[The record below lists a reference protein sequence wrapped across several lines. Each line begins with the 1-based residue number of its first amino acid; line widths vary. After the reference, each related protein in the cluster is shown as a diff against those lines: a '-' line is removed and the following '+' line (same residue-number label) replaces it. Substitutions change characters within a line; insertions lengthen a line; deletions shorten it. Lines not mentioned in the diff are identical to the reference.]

1 MVTTYSYNKLNRLTD
16 EVVKNAN
23 GTLLAS
29 YSYTLDNAGNRTG
42 VSETQLLPNGTVN
55 TRTVVYQ
62 YDNLY
67 RLTSE
72 TITGD
77 RQGGNGTVTY
87 TYSLTGNRMSRTSS
101 VAGVS
106 TVTDTYNAND
116 ELTSEVS
123 GGVTT
128 SYTYDSNGN
137 TIESVTGNQSPVTFV
152 YDSQNHLVK
161 QDAGQSNEI
170 DIVYDGQGNK
180 VAETVNGVTTKYLID
195 SNNSTGYSQVVEE
208 IVNGAVTRRY
218 TLGHWIISETQNI
231 SGTWATSFYGYDG
244 HNSVRFLT
252 NTSGT
257 VTDNYTFDA
266 FGIKIAGAG
275 TTPNQILYSGEYL
288 DLGTGNYGL
297 RARVYDENTGTFL
310 TADTTPGQL
319 PYVYTSSNP
328 VMFADPSGRFG
339 IMSTLSAISLTS
351 FLAGSVGAAFGGAEH
366 GLRGVEAGFL
376 GGFAGTAITL
386 GSFATIE
393 FVAPWLA
400 PVAAPIAFGLGGFVD
415 TLVQDV
421 TLGGLKALDERS
433 TWEGAIAS
441 FVVSGAFGWAG
452 GATLYYI
459 NREVAA
465 DFAALPSVWNVLGKI
480 QNNSFAAVY
489 PSVLETGL
497 QQTLGTMFRFYMPEL
512 FALGRDL
519 VMDEAGS
526 GFRNTAI
533 VPIAQFLV
541 NFAYVSFEGQPPTG
555 STVSG

>member
-1 MVTTYSYNKLNRLTD
+1 MKAC
-16 EVVKNAN
+16 EGPAN
-23 GTLLAS
+23 CEG
-29 YSYTLDNAGNRTG
+29 
-42 VSETQLLPNGTVN
+42 
-55 TRTVVYQ
+55 
-62 YDNLY
+62 
-67 RLTSE
+67 
-72 TITGD
+72 
-77 RQGGNGTVTY
+77 
-87 TYSLTGNRMSRTSS
+87 
-101 VAGVS
+101 
-106 TVTDTYNAND
+106 
-116 ELTSEVS
+116 
-123 GGVTT
+123 
-128 SYTYDSNGN
+128 
-137 TIESVTGNQSPVTFV
+137 
-152 YDSQNHLVK
+152 
-161 QDAGQSNEI
+161 
-170 DIVYDGQGNK
+170 
-180 VAETVNGVTTKYLID
+180 
-195 SNNSTGYSQVVEE
+195 TGY
-208 IVNGAVTRRY
+208 NDHGA
-218 TLGHWIISETQNI
+218 LINNQNI
-231 SGTWATSFYGYDG
+231 QGERMVASAEQLHHEETKTRSNWCPIEK
-244 HNSVRFLT
+244 SVSSWKSVDVYNLQRPRITDQQFGSSEDLFLDHC
-252 NTSGT
+252 SLAI
-257 VTDNYTFDA
+257 DRSSDA
-266 FGIKIAGAG
+266 FGIKIAGSG

-288 DLGTGNYGL
+288 DLGTGNYAL
-297 RARVYDENTGTFL
+297 RNRIYRQNTGTFL
-310 TADTTPGQL
+310 TADTTPSQL

-339 IMSTLSAISLTS
+339 ITSTLSAISLTS

-480 QNNSFAAVY
+480 QNNAFAAVY